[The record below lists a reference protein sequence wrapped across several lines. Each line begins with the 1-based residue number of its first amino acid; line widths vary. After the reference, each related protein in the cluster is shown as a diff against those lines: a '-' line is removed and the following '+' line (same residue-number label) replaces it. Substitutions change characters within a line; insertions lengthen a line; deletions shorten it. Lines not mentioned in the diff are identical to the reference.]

1 MTGKD
6 IIVILSQNGTPMA
19 STRIKSDDIQTQ
31 ANAIEKASATQQD
44 WEEVIPG
51 RKRWTLNVSYLVLAA
66 VQLADVIKAGQYFDV
81 TLRHISGNA
90 ILTGQALLTD
100 CKQTHTVN
108 SLCQGSFT
116 FRGNGPLQAF
126 IHVPL

>member
-6 IIVILSQNGTPMA
+6 IIVILSQNGTQMA

-51 RKRWTLNVSYLVLAA
+51 RKRWTLNCNYLVLTSAK
-66 VQLADVIKAGQYFDV
+66 LTDVLKVGQYFDI
-81 TLRHISGNA
+81 TIRHISENVT
-90 ILTGQALLTD
+90 LTGQALLTD

-116 FRGNGPLQAF
+116 FRGNGPLQ
-126 IHVPL
+126 

>member
-31 ANAIEKASATQQD
+31 VNAIEKASATQQD
-44 WEEVIPG
+44 WEEVISG
-51 RKRWTLNVSYLVLAA
+51 RKRWSFNCNYLVLAA
-66 VQLADVIKAGQYFDV
+66 TQLTDVLKVGQFFDI
-81 TLRHISGNA
+81 TLQHISENENVT
-90 ILTGQALLTD
+90 LTGQALLTD

-116 FRGNGPLQAF
+116 FRGNGPLK
-126 IHVPL
+126 

>member
-6 IIVILSQNGTPMA
+6 IIVIISIRDTPMFA
-19 STRIKSDDIQTQ
+19 TAIKSDDIQTQ

-51 RKRWTLNVSYLVLAA
+51 RKRWTLNCNYLVLTSAK
-66 VQLADVIKAGQYFDV
+66 LTDVLKVGQYFDI
-81 TLRHISGNA
+81 TIRHISENVT
-90 ILTGQALLTD
+90 LTGQALLTD

-116 FRGNGPLQAF
+116 FRGNGPLQ
-126 IHVPL
+126 

>member
-51 RKRWTLNVSYLVLAA
+51 RKRWTLNCNYLLLTSAKLTDVLK
-66 VQLADVIKAGQYFDV
+66 VGQYFDI
-81 TLRHISGNA
+81 TIRHISENVT
-90 ILTGQALLTD
+90 LTGQALLTD

-116 FRGNGPLQAF
+116 FRGNGPLQ
-126 IHVPL
+126 

>member
-6 IIVILSQNGTPMA
+6 IIVIISQNGTPMA

-51 RKRWTLNVSYLVLAA
+51 RKRWSLTVNYLVL
-66 VQLADVIKAGQYFDV
+66 LSGKLRDVLEVGKMFDITIRDRSNNV
-81 TLRHISGNA
+81 T
-90 ILTGQALLTD
+90 LTGQALLTD

-116 FRGNGPLQAF
+116 FRGNGPLQ
-126 IHVPL
+126 

>member
-19 STRIKSDDIQTQ
+19 STRIKSDDIQTR
-31 ANAIEKASATQQD
+31 ADTIEKASSTQQD
-44 WEEVIPG
+44 WKEYIAG
-51 RKRWTLNVSYLVLAA
+51 RKEWTLTTNYLVLAA
-66 VQLADVIKAGQYFDV
+66 AKLTDVLLVGQSFDITV
-81 TLRHISGNA
+81 RHISENVA
-90 ILTGQALLTD
+90 LTGQALLTD

-116 FRGNGPLQAF
+116 FRGNGPLQ
-126 IHVPL
+126 

>member
-19 STRIKSDDIQTQ
+19 STAIKSDDIQTQ
-31 ANAIEKASATQQD
+31 VNAIEVASATQQE

-51 RKRWTLNVSYLVLAA
+51 RKRWTFNCNYLVLTSAK
-66 VQLADVIKAGQYFDV
+66 LRDVLKAGQYFDI
-81 TLRHISGNA
+81 TLRHISENVT
-90 ILTGQALLTD
+90 ITGQALLTD
-100 CKQTHTVN
+100 AKQSHTVN

-116 FRGNGPLQAF
+116 FLGNGPLQ
-126 IHVPL
+126 

>member
-51 RKRWTLNVSYLVLAA
+51 RKRLGMAWMAGSRCRSNGNHH
-66 VQLADVIKAGQYFDV
+66 QHHPLADR
-81 TLRHISGNA
+81 L
-90 ILTGQALLTD
+90 
-100 CKQTHTVN
+100 
-108 SLCQGSFT
+108 
-116 FRGNGPLQAF
+116 
-126 IHVPL
+126 

>member
-6 IIVILSQNGTPMA
+6 IIVIISIRNTPMFA
-19 STRIKSDDIQTQ
+19 TAIKSDDIQTQ
-31 ANAIEKASATQQD
+31 VNAIEKASATQQD

-51 RKRWTLNVSYLVLAA
+51 RKRWSLTVNYLVL
-66 VQLADVIKAGQYFDV
+66 LSGKLRDVLEVGKMFDITIRRRGENV
-81 TLRHISGNA
+81 T
-90 ILTGQALLTD
+90 LTGQALLTD

-116 FRGNGPLQAF
+116 FRGNGPLQ
-126 IHVPL
+126 

>member
-19 STRIKSDDIQTQ
+19 STRIKSDDIQTH
-31 ANAIEKASATQQD
+31 ADAIEKASATQQT
-44 WEEVIPG
+44 WKEVIAG
-51 RKRWTLNVSYLVLAA
+51 RKEWTLNVNYLVLAA
-66 VQLADVIKAGQYFDV
+66 AKLTDVLLAGQMFDI
-81 TLRHISGNA
+81 TIRHISENVS
-90 ILTGQALLTD
+90 LTGQALLTD

-116 FRGNGPLQAF
+116 FRGNGPLQ
-126 IHVPL
+126 

>member
-51 RKRWTLNVSYLVLAA
+51 RKRWTLNCNYLVLTSAK
-66 VQLADVIKAGQYFDV
+66 LTDVLLIGQSFDITV
-81 TLRHISGNA
+81 RHISENVTLTGHA
-90 ILTGQALLTD
+90 ILTDA
-100 CKQTHTVN
+100 KQTHTVN
-108 SLCQGSFT
+108 SLCQGSFS
-116 FRGNGPLQAF
+116 FRGNGPLQ
-126 IHVPL
+126 